1 MQHRTVAML
10 LIAVAL
16 LSSLGWSGESLAQTK
31 IARVGILANP
41 NAGTT
46 DEAMAQYYEHFR
58 RTLSQHDWI
67 EGKNVSFVYRSAGGN
82 PPQFAESVTE
92 LVKLNV
98 DVIYANSAPA
108 ARAAYAATHS
118 IPIVAVDYTNDPVA
132 AGYAESYGRPGR
144 NLTGFFLD
152 APDFSS
158 KLLELVK
165 AIVPRLS
172 RVAVLWDP
180 SPGAAHLQA
189 VQGVARSF
197 GVRLQVLEVHKP
209 GDIETAFSVFRAR
222 TQALII
228 LPSPMI
234 YAQSARLAKLAMK
247 HRMPSIS
254 MAAAF
259 AEDGGTLS
267 YGPNAASTF
276 EQCAILVAKILAGA
290 KPADLPIERPTKFD
304 FIVNLKAAKAMGLTV
319 PDFVLV
325 RADKV
330 IR

>member
-1 MQHRTVAML
+1 V
-10 LIAVAL
+10 L
-16 LSSLGWSGESLAQTK
+16 LSAGVLLTGLGWTGESLSQTK
-31 IARVGILANP
+31 IARVGILAVP
-41 NAGTT
+41 LAGTA
-46 DEAMAQYYEHFR
+46 DDDAMAKYYEHFR
-58 RTLSQHDWI
+58 RSLAKQGWI
-67 EGKNVSFVYRSAGGN
+67 EGNNVTFAYRSAYGN
-82 PPQFAESVTE
+82 PPQFAGSATE
-92 LVKLNV
+92 LVNLNV

-108 ARAAYAATHS
+108 ARAASAATHS

-132 AGYAESYGRPGR
+132 AGYAESYGRPGH
-144 NLTGFFLD
+144 NLTGVFLD
-152 APDFSS
+152 APDFSG
-158 KLLELVK
+158 KWLELVK

-189 VQGVARSF
+189 LQGAARSI
-197 GVRLQVLEVHKP
+197 GLRLHVLEVRKP
-209 GDIETAFSVFRAR
+209 DDIEAAFSAFPAR

-234 YAQSARLAKLAMK
+234 YGQSARLAELAMK

-259 AEDGGTLS
+259 TQAGGALS
-267 YGPNAASTF
+267 YGPDAASTF
-276 EQCAILVAKILAGA
+276 EQSAILVAKILAGA
-290 KPADLPIERPTKFD
+290 KPADLPIERPTKFN
-304 FIVNLKAAKAMGLTV
+304 FIVNLKTAKAMGLRV

-330 IR
+330 IK